1 MADKFLSELE
11 WKRFSKAHQIKD
23 ATLAKA
29 LAALETAKGPEGQL
43 KALDDIEKAIGVVK
57 KEAKSDKEVM
67 GWLESVEKSADK
79 QRKESEFA
87 LKKAAKEESDDEED
101 DPVLLTSKLIPLL
114 RQVKKG
120 DEMQVLLAR
129 GGKEVAVLMSRKAIS
144 PSRRKL
150 LTDYLKD
157 GTPKFHKGVCIW
169 EANAYTFVMETQAAG
184 LAKKVKAAL
193 LKQVELRLK
202 VRVRGEEGDLDDD
215 GEPAEENDGL
225 EAEGEEGGGGNKV
238 PEAPPIIKAETP
250 KEEPKADPEA
260 AAKIAFEQKWPAIE
274 TQVLELL
281 RDGVGDASKLRAVAE
296 FVREKS
302 DGGKYVAALAGI
314 GSLQKLIDAVRPPEV
329 PKAPEIK
336 KEEPAAKP
344 GSTDP
349 ETADFEKR
357 VDVLKKAIPGVVAA
371 VPANREPAREIVL
384 KISEASVFWRK
395 GERDRPKAMLE
406 EAEALFKTLDVKA
419 TDTAPEQQ
427 SRETEGEQGE
437 GGDGGAEAK
446 FARRFAEVEP
456 AYLELL
462 AARNPEAG
470 KLRAVMGY
478 ANEQAEGGDH
488 AKATAAL
495 DRLEKMIEAARALPT
510 GGAGEPRAGI
520 VAYRKSLLSLR
531 SAVSTVEGQI
541 AALVKAIPG
550 QLPDELD
557 LAEDLAEDLRESTEA
572 LQDLVDEAMNAA
584 EDPAQPATQA
594 LRKQL
599 DEFIAELHSNDVIKH
614 VDSNP
619 FGVTLTV
626 EKTLGAA
633 LEAVRSNM
641 PAIA

>member
-11 WKRFSKAHQIKD
+11 WKRFSKGRDLKEVP
-23 ATLAKA
+23 LAKA
-29 LAALETAKGPEGQL
+29 LAALETAKGPEKQL
-43 KALDDIEKAIGVVK
+43 EALDEIEKQAAVL
-57 KEAKSDKEVM
+57 AKGAKGDKELAA
-67 GWLESVEKSADK
+67 WLDGLDKSAGK
-79 QRKESEFA
+79 QRKESEFE
-87 LKKAAKEESDDEED
+87 LKKAARQESDDEED
-101 DPVLLTSKLIPLL
+101 DPVLLTSKMIPLL

-202 VRVRGEEGDLDDD
+202 VRVRGEEEGDLDDD

-225 EAEGEEGGGGNKV
+225 EAEGEEGGGGKQV
-238 PEAPPIIKAETP
+238 PEAPPIKAEAP
-250 KEEPKADPEA
+250 KEAPKDDPEA
-260 AAKIAFEQKWPAIE
+260 AAKIQFEKKWPFAE
-274 TQVLELL
+274 KQVLELL
-281 RDGVGDASKLRAVAE
+281 RDGVGDVSKLRAVAE

-302 DGGKYVAALAGI
+302 EGGKYVSALAGI
-314 GSLQKLIDAVRPPEV
+314 TSLEKLIEAVRGAPPAPPTPPTPSTGQAKPEA
-329 PKAPEIK
+329 KAPEVDAERAEFNKRLAALLPAIK
-336 KEEPAAKP
+336 
-344 GSTDP
+344 
-349 ETADFEKR
+349 TAVATGGEKG
-357 VDVLKKAIPGVVAA
+357 VDIKLKA
-371 VPANREPAREIVL
+371 
-384 KISEASVFWRK
+384 SEAGVFANK
-395 GERDRPKAMLE
+395 MDYERANALLD
-406 EAEALFKTLDVKA
+406 EAEALIKA
-419 TDTAPEQQ
+419 ISGKPEAKPEAEAPE
-427 SRETEGEQGE
+427 SETQGE
-437 GGDGGAEAK
+437 SQDSGAEAK

-462 AARNPEAG
+462 AARNPEAT

-478 ANEQAEGGDH
+478 ANEQAEAGDH
-488 AKATAAL
+488 AKAIAAL
-495 DRLEKMIEAARALPT
+495 DRLDKMMEAARALPT
-510 GGAGEPRAGI
+510 GAGEPRAGI
-520 VAYRKSLLSLR
+520 VAYRKSLLGLR
-531 SAVSTVEGQI
+531 SAVATVEGQI

-557 LAEDLAEDLRESTEA
+557 LAEDLAEELRESTEA

-584 EDPAQPATQA
+584 EDPAQPATKA
-594 LRKQL
+594 LRQQL
-599 DEFIAELHSNDVIKH
+599 DDYISELHSNEVVKH

-619 FGVTLTV
+619 FGVTVSV

-633 LEAVRSNM
+633 LESVRINM
-641 PAIA
+641 PALA